1 MSHELEIVNG
11 KAQMAYAGHVPW
23 HGLGTKVST
32 DLTPR
37 EMMVEAGLDWSV
49 EKHSALI
56 NVRGEL
62 IETGQE
68 ALIRTDTNAVLTNVG
83 KNWNPVQN
91 SEAFDFFA
99 EYCAAGDME
108 MHTAGSLKNGEI
120 TWVLAKVNES
130 FDILGE
136 DKVDSYL
143 LLSNPHQ
150 YGKAINVRFT
160 PIRVVC
166 NNTLTFSLSTKSNNQ
181 VSLNHRNKFN
191 PDLVKE
197 HLGIAHQKFAQ
208 YKEMAEFLSHKRAS
222 YSELINY
229 FNNVFPIAN
238 TAKKQVNTYE
248 EMSRTA
254 KIAYDAIGTQPGAKF
269 GEGSWWQALNAVT
282 YTTDHLLGRSADAR
296 MVSAWFGANQ
306 AKKVNAVNLAV
317 ELATA

>member
-1 MSHELEIVNG
+1 MSHELEIVDG
-11 KAQMAYAGHVPW
+11 KAMMAYAGDVPW

-32 DLTPR
+32 DLSPR

-49 EKHSALI
+49 EKHPALI

-108 MHTAGSLKNGEI
+108 MHTAGSLKNGVI

-130 FDILGE
+130 FDILG
-136 DKVDSYL
+136 DDQVDSYL

-150 YGKAINVRFT
+150 YGKAISVRFT

-166 NNTLTFSLSTKSNNQ
+166 NNTLTMSLSAKSNNQ
-181 VSLNHRNKFN
+181 VTMNHRSKFN
-191 PDLVKE
+191 PDMVKD
-197 HLGIAHQKFAQ
+197 HLGIAHEKFAQ
-208 YKEMAEFLSHKRAS
+208 YKEMAEYLGNKQAS
-222 YSELINY
+222 FGELINY
-229 FNNVFPIAN
+229 FNNVFPVAN
-238 TAKKQVNTYE
+238 AAAREAKGYNDL
-248 EMSRTA
+248 SRTA
-254 KIAYDAIGTQPGAKF
+254 KLAMDQLDTQPGAEY
-269 GEGSWWQALNAVT
+269 GRGSWWQALNAVT

-296 MVSAWFGANQ
+296 MNSAWFGSNQ
-306 AKKVNAVNLAV
+306 AKKVKAVNLAV

>member
-11 KAQMAYAGHVPW
+11 KAQMAYAGDVPW

-32 DLTPR
+32 DLSPR
-37 EMMVEAGLDWSV
+37 EMMVEAGLDWGV
-49 EKHSALI
+49 EKHPALI

-108 MHTAGSLKNGEI
+108 MHTAGSLKDGQI

-130 FDILGE
+130 FDILG
-136 DKVDSYL
+136 DDQVDSFL

-166 NNTLTFSLSTKSNNQ
+166 NNTLTFSLSANSNNQ
-181 VSLNHRNKFN
+181 VTMNHRSKFN
-191 PDLVKE
+191 PDEVKA
-197 HLGIAHQKFAQ
+197 HMGIAHDKFAQ
-208 YKEMAEFLSHKRAS
+208 YKEMANYLGHKQAS
-222 YSELINY
+222 FGDLINY
-229 FNNVFPIAN
+229 FNNVFPVAN
-238 TAKKQVNTYE
+238 AAAREAKSYSDL
-248 EMSRTA
+248 SRTA
-254 KIAYDAIGTQPGAKF
+254 KIAMDQLDTQPGAEY
-269 GEGSWWQALNAVT
+269 GRGSWWQALNAVT
-282 YTTDHLLGRSADAR
+282 YTTDHLLGRSADTR
-296 MVSAWFGANQ
+296 MASAWFGSNQ
-306 AKKVNAVNLAV
+306 AKKVKAVNLAV
-317 ELATA
+317 EMAS